1 MLKQQIQQ
9 PPPQS
14 QQHQLLPN
22 LDMISPVNQSS
33 LTYFDDV
40 DHSLSMINFLNV
52 VLILRLSIEW
62 RPRILSNINKID
74 FMEKSIFRRR
84 IFSNNPNSASPI
96 FIPWQCLLLYRPVTI
111 MLPQRDLPFQR
122 KERCYKA
129 SHRILNAFL
138 DV

>member
-1 MLKQQIQQ
+1 MNQFYFFGKRMLKQQIQQ
-9 PPPQS
+9 PPPQT

-74 FMEKSIFRRR
+74 FMEKSILRRR

-96 FIPWQCLLLYRPVTI
+96 FISWQSMPTALSSRYHNVTSTWFTVSKQRTLL
-111 MLPQRDLPFQR
+111 
-122 KERCYKA
+122 
-129 SHRILNAFL
+129 
-138 DV
+138 